1 MIKCQYDKEK
11 IMLTNYLLAHGVYAF
26 ASGWAQFAAA
36 FGVSFLIMLFF
47 GRGFIRYMRAW
58 QKKGQ
63 PISENVPQAHLA
75 KVGTPTMG
83 GILIVLSVLLGS
95 VLFMPIENCVGWI
108 ALLALVMFGML
119 GFADDYKKVT
129 SQSNKAANGLSPSF
143 RLGAEAVFVAIL
155 VYFINKTMPPYVPE
169 LSITVGSSILLPL
182 NSWNI
187 GSIFGWPITLG
198 FLYYIFGYFVICGS
212 ANATNI
218 TDGLDGMLSKLY
230 LPVLVVLVVAL
241 YGATRIGFM
250 DSVLFLPD
258 ANGLYAPLG
267 AMAGAVLGFLWYNSK
282 PASIFMGDVGSL
294 ALGGFMG
301 TVAMLLKSEIIMGI
315 AAGMMVLILLSSFLQ
330 TIYFKFTRKMT
341 GTGKRIF
348 LRAPLH
354 HHFEELG
361 WCETKIVDRFF
372 VLAIL
377 FSGIALVLLKFA

>member
-1 MIKCQYDKEK
+1 
-11 IMLTNYLLAHGVYAF
+11 MLCDYFLAHGAYFF

-36 FGVSFLIMLFF
+36 FGLAFLIMLFC
-47 GRGFIRYMRAW
+47 GRGFIRMMHAW

-63 PISENVPQAHLA
+63 PISENVPESHRA
-75 KVGTPTMG
+75 KAGTPTMG
-83 GILIVLSVLLGS
+83 GILILFAVLLSS
-95 VLFMPIENCVGWI
+95 VLFMPMSNSAGWI
-108 ALLALVMFGML
+108 ALLSLVMFGAL
-119 GFADDYKKVT
+119 GFVDDYKKVT
-129 SQSNKAANGLSPSF
+129 SQSQKAANGLSPRF
-143 RLGAEAVFVAIL
+143 RLLAEAVFVAVL
-155 VYFINKTMPPYVPE
+155 VYLINKTMPPYVPD
-169 LSITVGSSILLPL
+169 LSIVVGSTILWPL
-182 NSWNI
+182 NAWVVDLPGATS
-187 GSIFGWPITLG
+187 ITLG

-218 TDGLDGMLSKLY
+218 TDGLDGMLSKVY
-230 LPVLVVLVVAL
+230 LPVLIVLVVAL

-258 ANGLYAPLG
+258 ASALYAPLG

-330 TIYFKFTRKMT
+330 TMCFKITRKMT

-361 WCETKIVDRFF
+361 WAETKIVERFF
-372 VLAIL
+372 IMSIL
-377 FSGIALVLLKFA
+377 FSGIALILLKFA

>member
-1 MIKCQYDKEK
+1 
-11 IMLTNYLLAHGVYAF
+11 MLTDYFLAHGAYVF

-36 FGVSFLIMLFF
+36 FGCAFLIMLFC
-47 GRGFIRYMRAW
+47 GRGFIKWMHLW

-63 PISENVPQAHLA
+63 PISENVPESHRA
-75 KVGTPTMG
+75 KAGTPTMG
-83 GILIVLSVLLGS
+83 GILILIAVLVAS
-95 VLFMPIENCVGWI
+95 VLFMPLFNQAGWI
-108 ALLALVMFGML
+108 ALLALVMFGLL
-119 GFADDYKKVT
+119 GFVDDYKKVT
-129 SQSNKAANGLSPSF
+129 SQSKKAANGLSPSF
-143 RLGAEAVFVAIL
+143 RLAAEALFVVIL
-155 VYFINKTMPPYVPE
+155 VYLINKTMPPYVPDM
-169 LSITVGSSILLPL
+169 SIVIGSSILWPL
-182 NSWNI
+182 NSWTL
-187 GSIFGWPITLG
+187 GSVWGTPITLG

-230 LPVLVVLVVAL
+230 LPVLIVLVVAL

-250 DSVLFLPD
+250 DSVVFLP
-258 ANGLYAPLG
+258 AASSLYAPLG
-267 AMAGAVLGFLWYNSK
+267 AMAGAVLGFVWYNSK

-315 AAGMMVLILLSSFLQ
+315 AAGMMVLILLSSFTQ
-330 TIYFKFTRKMT
+330 TMYFKITRKIT

-361 WCETKIVDRFF
+361 WTETKIVERFF
-372 VLAIL
+372 VLSIL
-377 FSGIALVLLKFA
+377 FSGVALVLLKFA